1 MDHTFQSYL
10 DLFSYKQTHRLY
22 FLLKKKQLQNTIIY
36 GCKQSGKTQ
45 LINVMLKELYGSSKS
60 IQIQKNKMYTNTHYT
75 YFDCHQILDK
85 QGFFCT
91 IKDIVKSYNYYQ
103 QSYQLIILDHFECIS
118 ETYQNMFKVLLETS
132 YETSRFIILT
142 NRLNQIIEPIQS
154 RCMLVRLKKPLK
166 IDLQIYYQ
174 QHVKETQ
181 TLSLKQ
187 LNKQIYQ
194 KEPIQMFTDQLIDIL
209 QKPFSLESIKEFT
222 DKFQLLQIP
231 FTEFLHNILFRLSK
245 QYSTPIMMKLT
256 SLFAFY
262 QHKLRNSFRD
272 ILYLESIIIRIY
284 KIIHESI

>member
-10 DLFSYKQTHRLY
+10 DLFSYKQVHRLY

-45 LINVMLKELYGSSKS
+45 LINVILKELYGSSKP

-75 YFDCHQILDK
+75 YFDCHQIIDK
-85 QGFFCT
+85 QSFFGT

-118 ETYQNMFKVLLETS
+118 VTYQNMFKVLLETS

-142 NRLNQIIEPIQS
+142 NRLNRIIEPVHS

-166 IDLQIYYQ
+166 TDLQIYYQ
-174 QHVKETQ
+174 QPITDTQ

-187 LNKQIYQ
+187 LNKQIHQ
-194 KEPIQMFTDQLIDIL
+194 KEPIQIFTDELIDIL
-209 QKPFSLESIKEFT
+209 HKPFSLETIKELS

-231 FTEFLHNILFRLSK
+231 FTEFLHNLLFKLSK
-245 QYSTPIMMKLT
+245 QYSTPTMMKLT

-272 ILYLESIIIRIY
+272 ILYLESIIISIY
-284 KIIHESI
+284 KILHESV